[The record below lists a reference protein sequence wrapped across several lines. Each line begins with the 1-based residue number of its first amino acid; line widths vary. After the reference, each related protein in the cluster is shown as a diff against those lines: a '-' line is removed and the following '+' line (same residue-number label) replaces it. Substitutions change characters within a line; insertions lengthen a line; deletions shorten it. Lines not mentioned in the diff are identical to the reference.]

1 MSKRHSSPA
10 VSAAVY
16 ENFLY
21 LLWEMESA
29 VGRNVI
35 QWSTETAESAR
46 CRLENLVSVLDH
58 IANGLRDAHGGDNT
72 R

>member
-1 MSKRHSSPA
+1 
-10 VSAAVY
+10 
-16 ENFLY
+16 
-21 LLWEMESA
+21 MESA

>member
-1 MSKRHSSPA
+1 MSKRNSGPA
-10 VSAAVY
+10 ASAAVY
-16 ENFLY
+16 ENFQY

-35 QWSTETAESAR
+35 QWSTETADSAR
-46 CRLENLVSVLDH
+46 RRLENLVSALDH
-58 IANGLRDAHGGDNT
+58 VAIRLRDGHGGDNT